1 MKKLLICT
9 LIAVAFIGL
18 NGVISVNAQTENGD
32 GFRFPLAEKIAERFN
47 LNLEEVQ
54 KFFEETRQ
62 EARQEMQTRFAGRD
76 GCELTEEQR
85 QSLSAE
91 REELMAKYGD
101 MKNLSRE
108 EMQNRMQEMRSE
120 MQAWAEENGIDS
132 ECAGGGFGKG
142 FRPGF
147 PDK

>member
-1 MKKLLICT
+1 MKKILICT

-18 NGVISVNAQTENGD
+18 SGVIAVSAQTENGN

-54 KFFEETRQ
+54 KVFEETRQ
-62 EARQEMQTRFAGRD
+62 EASQEMQTRFTERNR
-76 GCELTEEQR
+76 CELTEEQR
-85 QSLSAE
+85 QSLSAK
-91 REELMAKYGD
+91 REELMAKYDD
-101 MKNLSRE
+101 MKDLSRE
-108 EMQNRMQEMRSE
+108 EMRNRMQEMRSE

-132 ECAGGGFGKG
+132 KCADGGFGKG
-142 FRPGF
+142 FRPGS

>member
-1 MKKLLICT
+1 MKKVLICT

-62 EARQEMQTRFAGRD
+62 EARQEMQTRFAERD

-132 ECAGGGFGKG
+132 KCAGGGFGKG